1 MKFLVILCFA
11 YFVFA
16 QQPFKSLE
24 GLVGYIVL
32 EKDGKVENYAV
43 VEGKDGS
50 VKTLKVDSKPMLK
63 KAEEG
68 GQRR

>member
-1 MKFLVILCFA
+1 M
-11 YFVFA
+11 
-16 QQPFKSLE
+16 E